1 METAATVVQKFLRSE
16 LSFYAT
22 IITAVLTIAG
32 FYFGL
37 TNQMNLMAQ
46 KIETHI
52 ESTEYMPLAV
62 ATIKEQIAV
71 LVSQHKGS

>member
-1 METAATVVQKFLRSE
+1 METPTVVQKFLRSE

-22 IITAVLTIAG
+22 IVTAVLSIAG

-52 ESTEYMPLAV
+52 DSTDYIPAQLASV
-62 ATIKEQIAV
+62 KENLAI
-71 LVSQHKGS
+71 LLSKHST